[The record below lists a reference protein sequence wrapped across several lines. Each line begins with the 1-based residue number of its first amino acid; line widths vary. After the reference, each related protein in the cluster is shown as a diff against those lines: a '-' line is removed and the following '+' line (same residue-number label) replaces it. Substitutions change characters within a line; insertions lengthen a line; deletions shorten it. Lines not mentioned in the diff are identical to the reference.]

1 MKNPNSLANLQP
13 QAASKDKVRFNLTL
27 KPTTIAWLK
36 KGGNASER
44 VDYLVDAIVEGR
56 LVWKKD

>member
-1 MKNPNSLANLQP
+1 MKNPNSLKNLNP
-13 QAASKDKVRFNLTL
+13 KAASKDKVKIHLSL
-27 KPTTIAWLK
+27 KPETIAWLK

-44 VDYLVDAIVEGR
+44 VDYMVKAIVEGR